1 MPPAPPE
8 PGKPPQRL
16 QDPLQ
21 DRPIKEVP
29 LPPAQL
35 LTADTFYE
43 KNGEPN
49 MPVLMEHL
57 ILEGALSQELLLD
70 IISKASDLF
79 KDEPNLLKL
88 NDPITV
94 VGDIHG
100 QYYDLV
106 KLLEVG
112 GQPGDTQ
119 YIFLGD
125 YVDRGS
131 FSVEVVAVL
140 FSLKIK
146 YPKQVRMLRGNHEC
160 RQMTSFFNFREE
172 CEYKYDIG
180 VYNAFMDSFDN
191 LPLAATI
198 NGKFLCVHGG
208 LSPDLGNVK
217 AITKINRFTE
227 PPKEGLLCDLLWS
240 DPLEP
245 KEGEQRP
252 TVKKGGPPFI
262 PNEVR
267 GCSYFYSFDG
277 ATTFLKK
284 NNLLSI
290 IRAHEAQLEGY
301 KMHKTNPSTGFPLVI
316 TIFSAPNYCDVYN
329 NKGAILKF
337 DNSTLN
343 ILQFNCSPHPYHLP
357 NFMDV
362 FQWSM
367 PFVIEKVTEMLYY
380 ILQPAAGTDEAEE
393 DALSP
398 LPDTSNWVT
407 HRASLTDDQNQ
418 TVDMATRLAALIAN
432 ENAKAR
438 ESEGK
443 KIDPEVR
450 DRMRKKVR
458 SIARMAR
465 MFKTLRQ
472 ENETVV
478 RLKGVCPGHK
488 LAPGL
493 LLAGKERLT
502 SELEMFTHAQGID
515 LVNEKRPEEA
525 SGKVN
530 IPTDFRNDMSDGET
544 SPWPVLDLEDLEHL
558 GPPSAEREIRKGTL
572 CPVKVK
578 AKVG

>member
-1 MPPAPPE
+1 MPSRPADPGQPP
-8 PGKPPQRL
+8 KKL
-16 QDPLQ
+16 QDPLG
-21 DRPIKEVP
+21 DRPVKEVP

-35 LTADTFYE
+35 LTADTFYD
-43 KNGEPN
+43 KNGEPD
-49 MPVLMEHL
+49 LDLLFEHL
-57 ILEGALSQELLLD
+57 TLEGALSQELLLEV
-70 IISKASDLF
+70 IKKASDIF
-79 KDEPNLLKL
+79 KEEPNLLKL
-88 NDPITV
+88 QDPITV

-131 FSVEVVAVL
+131 FSVEVVAAMYA
-140 FSLKIK
+140 LKIK
-146 YPKQVRMLRGNHEC
+146 HPKQVRMLRGNHEC
-160 RQMTSFFNFREE
+160 RQMTCFFNFREE
-172 CEYKYDIG
+172 CEYKYDTS
-180 VYNAFMDSFDN
+180 VWNAFMDSFDS

-208 LSPDLGNVK
+208 LSPDLSK
-217 AITKINRFTE
+217 IAAINKINRFTE
-227 PPKEGLLCDLLWS
+227 PPKEGLLCDLLWA

-252 TVKKGGPPFI
+252 APKKGGPPFVV
-262 PNEVR
+262 NEVR
-267 GCSYFYSFDG
+267 GCSYFYSFEG
-277 ATTFLKK
+277 AATFLKK
-284 NNLLSI
+284 NTLLSI

-301 KMHKTNPSTGFPLVI
+301 KMHQTNPQTGFPLVI

-343 ILQFNCSPHPYHLP
+343 ILQFNCSTHPYHLP

-380 ILQPAAGTDEAEE
+380 VLQPAAGKVD
-393 DALSP
+393 DALP
-398 LPDTSNWVT
+398 DLPSDVQVS
-407 HRASLTDDQNQ
+407 HRASLTAEENE
-418 TVDMATRLAALIAN
+418 TVDVATRLAALIAG
-432 ENAKAR
+432 ENQKQREKA
-438 ESEGK
+438 GK
-443 KIDPEVR
+443 LDPEVR

-458 SIARMAR
+458 TIARMAR

-502 SELEMFTHAQGID
+502 SELDFFSHAQGID
-515 LVNEKRPEEA
+515 SVNEMRPDA
-525 SGKVN
+525 DKTAVPDVSAGV
-530 IPTDFRNDMSDGET
+530 DFRDKDDDEE
-544 SPWPVLDLEDLEHL
+544 EDESKEK
-558 GPPSAEREIRKGTL
+558 PASV
-572 CPVKVK
+572 PVKD
-578 AKVG
+578 

>member
-1 MPPAPPE
+1 
-8 PGKPPQRL
+8 
-16 QDPLQ
+16 
-21 DRPIKEVP
+21 
-29 LPPAQL
+29 
-35 LTADTFYE
+35 
-43 KNGEPN
+43 
-49 MPVLMEHL
+49 
-57 ILEGALSQELLLD
+57 
-70 IISKASDLF
+70 
-79 KDEPNLLKL
+79 
-88 NDPITV
+88 

-112 GQPGDTQ
+112 GAPGDTQ

-131 FSVEVVAVL
+131 FSVEVVATL
-140 FSLKIK
+140 YTLKIRH
-146 YPKQVRMLRGNHEC
+146 PKRVRMLRGNHEC

-172 CEYKYDIG
+172 CEYKYDVG
-180 VYNAFMDSFDN
+180 VYDAFMASFDN

-198 NGKFLCVHGG
+198 NGKFLVVHGG
-208 LSPDLGNVK
+208 ISPELPNLK
-217 AITKINRFTE
+217 AINRINRFQE
-227 PPKEGLLCDLLWS
+227 PPREGLLCDLLWS

-245 KEGEQRP
+245 KDDAAAKP
-252 TVKKGGPPFI
+252 KKSSAPFV

-267 GCSYFYSFDG
+267 GCSYFYTFDG
-277 ATTFLKK
+277 VATFLKK
-284 NNLLSI
+284 NSLLSV

-301 KMHKTNPSTGFPLVI
+301 KMHKTNPNTGFPSVI

-362 FQWSM
+362 FTWSM

-380 ILQPAAGTDEAEE
+380 VLQPTAGMANDEELPDLSGPVEHNRSSLSEAQNQAVDIARKLAVTIEKGEQHRKTGGEDEE
-393 DALSP
+393 DA
-398 LPDTSNWVT
+398 
-407 HRASLTDDQNQ
+407 
-418 TVDMATRLAALIAN
+418 
-432 ENAKAR
+432 
-438 ESEGK
+438 
-443 KIDPEVR
+443 R

-472 ENETVV
+472 ENETII

-493 LLAGKERLT
+493 LLAGKDKLS
-502 SELEMFTHAQGID
+502 SEVEVFQHIESID
-515 LVNEKRPEEA
+515 AENEKRPEGQEGEEVVSHTNTLSACDFADNVEDDDKEGEVEGDAAAKPA
-525 SGKVN
+525 SAAV
-530 IPTDFRNDMSDGET
+530 R
-544 SPWPVLDLEDLEHL
+544 
-558 GPPSAEREIRKGTL
+558 
-572 CPVKVK
+572 
-578 AKVG
+578 

>member
-1 MPPAPPE
+1 MNHLNYEGVVA
-8 PGKPPQRL
+8 
-16 QDPLQ
+16 QDL
-21 DRPIKEVP
+21 V
-29 LPPAQL
+29 
-35 LTADTFYE
+35 
-43 KNGEPN
+43 
-49 MPVLMEHL
+49 
-57 ILEGALSQELLLD
+57 LD
-70 IISKASDLF
+70 ICKKATELF
-79 KDEPNLLKL
+79 ESEPNLLKL

-112 GQPGDTQ
+112 GTPGDTQ

-131 FSVEVVAVL
+131 FSVEVVLTMYA
-140 FSLKIK
+140 LKIRH
-146 YPKQVRMLRGNHEC
+146 PKRVRMLRGNHEC

-172 CEYKYDIG
+172 CEYKYDIS
-180 VYNAFMDSFDN
+180 VYNAFMESFDN

-198 NGKFLCVHGG
+198 NGKFLVVHGG
-208 LSPDLGNVK
+208 LSPELPNVK
-217 AITKINRFTE
+217 AINRINRFQE
-227 PPKEGLLCDLLWS
+227 PPREGLLCDLLWS

-245 KEGEQRP
+245 KEDGTGPRP
-252 TVKKGGPPFI
+252 PKKSSAPFV

-267 GCSYFYSFDG
+267 GCSYFFSFDG
-277 ATTFLKK
+277 VATFLKK
-284 NNLLSI
+284 NQLLSI

-301 KMHKTNPSTGFPLVI
+301 KMHKTNPNTGFPSVI

-362 FQWSM
+362 FTWSM

-380 ILQPAAGTDEAEE
+380 ILQPSAGKLEDEAVEE
-393 DALSP
+393 ES
-398 LPDTSNWVT
+398 LPDLPQPSQADAR
-407 HRASLTDDQNQ
+407 HRASLSAEQNQ
-418 TVDMATRLAALIAN
+418 VVDIARKLAVSIEKGEHKVAETEDDGA
-432 ENAKAR
+432 
-438 ESEGK
+438 
-443 KIDPEVR
+443 R

-458 SIARMAR
+458 TIARMAR

-472 ENETVV
+472 ENETII

-493 LLAGKERLT
+493 LLAGKEKLK
-502 SELEMFTHAQGID
+502 SEMEIFQHVENID
-515 LVNEKRPEEA
+515 AVNEMRPVQEGGGDDAFAAVKSEPRDFAEA
-525 SGKVN
+525 VDEPDDDDDK
-530 IPTDFRNDMSDGET
+530 D
-544 SPWPVLDLEDLEHL
+544 
-558 GPPSAEREIRKGTL
+558 A
-572 CPVKVK
+572 
-578 AKVG
+578 AKS

>member
-1 MPPAPPE
+1 MPPSRPPPR
-8 PGKPPQRL
+8 PGCKPEHL
-16 QDPLQ
+16 KDPFN
-21 DRPIKEVP
+21 DRPVKEVP

-35 LTADTFYE
+35 LTSESFYN
-43 KNGEPN
+43 KKGQPDLD
-49 MPVLMEHL
+49 VLFEHL
-57 ILEGALSQELLLD
+57 NLEGVLAQELLLD
-70 IISKASDLF
+70 IIKKASELF
-79 KDEPNLLKL
+79 EAEPNLLKL

-112 GQPGDTQ
+112 GAPGDTQ

-131 FSVEVVAVL
+131 FSVEVVAVM
-140 FSLKIK
+140 FALKIRH
-146 YPKQVRMLRGNHEC
+146 PKRVRMLRGNHEC
-160 RQMTSFFNFREE
+160 RQMTSFFNFKEE
-172 CEYKYDIG
+172 CEYKYDLS

-198 NGKFLCVHGG
+198 NGKFLVVHGG
-208 LSPDLGNVK
+208 LSPELPNVK
-217 AITKINRFTE
+217 AINRVNRFQE
-227 PPKEGLLCDLLWS
+227 PPREGLLCDLLWS
-240 DPLEP
+240 DPLEL
-245 KEGEQRP
+245 KEDGQGSKS
-252 TVKKGGPPFI
+252 KKNSPPFV

-277 ATTFLKK
+277 AAMFLKK
-284 NNLLSI
+284 NSLLSV

-301 KMHKTNPSTGFPLVI
+301 KMHKTNPNTGFPSVI

-362 FQWSM
+362 FTWSM

-380 ILQPAAGTDEAEE
+380 ILQPSAGKCHDSDEE
-393 DALSP
+393 
-398 LPDTSNWVT
+398 LPELPKAVETY
-407 HRASLTDDQNQ
+407 RASLSEEQNQ
-418 TVDMATRLAALIAN
+418 AVDIATRLAVHV
-432 ENAKAR
+432 EKGDHAR
-438 ESEGK
+438 K
-443 KIDPEVR
+443 KEEEEEPDVR

-458 SIARMAR
+458 TIARMAR

-472 ENETVV
+472 ENETVI

-493 LLAGKERLT
+493 LLAGKDRMN
-502 SELEMFTHAQGID
+502 SELEMFGHVAGID
-515 LVNEKRPEEA
+515 AVNEKRPELSGESGGQGGGK
-525 SGKVN
+525 SGKGFLS
-530 IPTDFRNDMSDGET
+530 DDEGQDAASSASDGAGG
-544 SPWPVLDLEDLEHL
+544 S
-558 GPPSAEREIRKGTL
+558 
-572 CPVKVK
+572 
-578 AKVG
+578 

>member
-1 MPPAPPE
+1 MPIHRLPAQ

-16 QDPLQ
+16 QDPLN
-21 DRPIKEVP
+21 DRPVKEVP

-35 LTADTFYE
+35 LTADIYYD
-43 KNGEPN
+43 KNGLPN
-49 MPVLMEHL
+49 IDVLFEHL
-57 ILEGALSQELLLD
+57 TLEGALAQELLLD

-79 KDEPNLLKL
+79 REEPNMLKL

-112 GQPGDTQ
+112 GKPEETQ

-131 FSVEVVAVL
+131 FSVEVVAAMY
-140 FSLKIK
+140 SLKIR

-172 CEYKYDIG
+172 CEYKYDLS

-198 NGKFLCVHGG
+198 NGKFLVVHGG
-208 LSPDLGNVK
+208 LSPDLTQLKGIN
-217 AITKINRFTE
+217 KINRFTE

-252 TVKKGGPPFI
+252 VAKKNSPPFI

-267 GCSYFYSFDG
+267 GCSFFYSFDG
-277 ATTFLKK
+277 VATFLKK
-284 NNLLSI
+284 NQLLSV

-301 KMHKTNPSTGFPLVI
+301 KMHKTNPATGFPLVI

-362 FQWSM
+362 FTWSM

-380 ILQPAAGTDEAEE
+380 ILQEQGEPGVE
-393 DALSP
+393 DIALPELSAP
-398 LPDTSNWVT
+398 FDH
-407 HRASLTDDQNQ
+407 HRGSLTKSQNE
-418 TVDMATRLAALIAN
+418 TVEMAQRLAAHL
-432 ENAKAR
+432 EGLGGEGSKA
-438 ESEGK
+438 EDDQKVDQEM
-443 KIDPEVR
+443 R

-458 SIARMAR
+458 TIARMAR

-472 ENETVV
+472 ENETII

-493 LLAGKERLT
+493 LLAGKERLS
-502 SELEMFTHAQGID
+502 SELELFGHAQGID
-515 LVNEKRPEEA
+515 LVNEKRPLPDSSKGGVAA
-525 SGKVN
+525 SA
-530 IPTDFRNDMSDGET
+530 PRDFRIEEGSDGEG
-544 SPWPVLDLEDLEHL
+544 S
-558 GPPSAEREIRKGTL
+558 ERGEEL
-572 CPVKVK
+572 
-578 AKVG
+578 